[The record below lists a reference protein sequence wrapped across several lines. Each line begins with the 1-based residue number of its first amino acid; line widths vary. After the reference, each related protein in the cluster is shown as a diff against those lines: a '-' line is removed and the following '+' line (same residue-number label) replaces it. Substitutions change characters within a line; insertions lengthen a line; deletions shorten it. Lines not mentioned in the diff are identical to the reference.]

1 MTPVRKKTKGRA
13 KRTTAKARASEKTAS
28 AARKKKSRKSTKNVP
43 RKAATKKASAPKA
56 TAKPKAPAR
65 SKALVRGRPKAEP
78 AKLATAAAPTAR
90 RRATRARRKTPR
102 APLPTP
108 ATPSG
113 VEPRSS
119 LGGKH
124 VCFECGAK
132 FYDLNRPE
140 PLCPKCGADQRK
152 RPAREIKLKTP
163 PARSRRARGRTMAPL
178 LADDDDEGAVEE
190 RPEPELALGVVDS
203 PDASAEDEEVDDSE
217 SDER

>member
-13 KRTTAKARASEKTAS
+13 KSTTSKARAPKKTAS
-28 AARKKKSRKSTKNVP
+28 AARKKTSAKTVP
-43 RKAATKKASAPKA
+43 RKAATKKAGAPKA
-56 TAKPKAPAR
+56 TAGPKAPAK
-65 SKALVRGRPKAEP
+65 SKALVRGRPKTEP
-78 AKLATAAAPTAR
+78 AKLATVAAPAPR
-90 RRATRARRKTPR
+90 RHATRARRKAPR

-113 VEPRSS
+113 VEPRSR
-119 LGGKH
+119 LGEKH

-152 RPAREIKLKTP
+152 RPAREVKLKTP

-178 LADDDDEGAVEE
+178 LADDDDEAVVEE
-190 RPEPELALGVVDS
+190 GPEPELALGVVDS
-203 PDASAEDEEVDDSE
+203 PDAPAEDEETDDTQV
-217 SDER
+217 DER